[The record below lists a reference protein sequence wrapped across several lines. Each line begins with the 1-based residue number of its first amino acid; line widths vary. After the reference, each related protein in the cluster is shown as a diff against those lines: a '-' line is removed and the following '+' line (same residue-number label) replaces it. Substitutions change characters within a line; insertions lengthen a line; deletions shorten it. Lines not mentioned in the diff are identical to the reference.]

1 MCSLFGYLDYQGIIP
16 HRLARK
22 LCQSLASEAEER
34 GKDAAGISYV
44 RDGEIVIFK
53 RPKAAHRL
61 HFDPPE
67 GTRAVMGHTRLTTQG
82 SEKKNQ
88 NNHPFYGK
96 TPDIA
101 WSLSHNGC
109 LFNDAALRKEKKLP
123 ATNIE
128 TDSYVAVQLIESQ
141 GRLDFDSLRYMA
153 ETVQGSFTF
162 SLLDADNSLYFVKGS
177 NPLCLLRFKDLGLY
191 VYAST
196 DKIAAKALKRVGLY
210 KFAFEQIGTDEG
222 DIIKIDKNGNL
233 TRSQF
238 EPAPSCSHFSKSKW
252 WFGDDYYSAY
262 EETLISM
269 AHCLGCDEEDVI
281 LLFDYG
287 YTIAEVETLM
297 MDADAL
303 RETVRSI
310 KLADAEYLCEGY
322 YGCY

>member
-1 MCSLFGYLDYQGIIP
+1 MCSLFGYLDYQGIMP

-22 LCQSLASEAEER
+22 LCQSLANYAEER
-34 GKDAAGISYV
+34 GTDAAGISYV
-44 RDGEIVIFK
+44 RDGEIVIYK
-53 RPKAAHRL
+53 RPKAAHKL
-61 HFDPPE
+61 HFAPPE

-88 NNHPFYGK
+88 NNHPFYGR
-96 TPDIA
+96 TSDIS

-109 LFNDAALRKEKKLP
+109 LFNDATLRKEKKLP

-153 ETVQGSFTF
+153 ETVHGSFTF

-177 NPLCLLRFKDLGLY
+177 NPLCLLHFKDLGLY

-196 DKIAAKALKRVGLY
+196 DKIVEKALKRVGLH
-210 KFAFEQIGTDEG
+210 KFAYEQIAPDEG
-222 DIIKIDKNGNL
+222 DIIKIDRNGNL

-238 EPAPSCSHFSKSKW
+238 EPAPTYTHFSKSNW
-252 WFGDDYYSAY
+252 WYGDDYCLAY

-269 AHCLGCDEEDVI
+269 AHCLGFDEEDVL

-287 YTIAEVETLM
+287 YTVSEVESLM
-297 MDADAL
+297 MDSDAL
-303 RETVRSI
+303 SEAVRGI
-310 KLADAEYLCEGY
+310 KMTDSEYLCEG
-322 YGCY
+322 CY

>member
-1 MCSLFGYLDYQGIIP
+1 MCSLFGYLDYQGIMP

-22 LCQSLASEAEER
+22 LCQSLAVAAEDR
-34 GKDAAGISYV
+34 GTDAAGISYV
-44 RDGEIVIFK
+44 RDGEIVIYK
-53 RPKAAHRL
+53 RPKAAHKL

-96 TPDIA
+96 TPDIS

-109 LFNDAALRKEKKLP
+109 LFNDATLRKEKKLP

-153 ETVQGSFTF
+153 EAVRGSFTF

-177 NPLCLLRFKDLGLY
+177 NPLCLIHFKDLGIY

-196 DKIAAKALKRVGLY
+196 DKIAEKALKRVGLH
-210 KFAFEQIGTDEG
+210 KFAYEQICTDEG

-238 EPAPSCSHFSKSKW
+238 KPAPSYTHFSKSNW
-252 WFGDDYYSAY
+252 WYGNDDFYSAY

-269 AHCLGCDEEDVI
+269 AHCMGCDEEDI
-281 LLFDYG
+281 LLLFDYG
-287 YTIAEVETLM
+287 YSVDEVEALM

-303 RETVRSI
+303 TEAARSI
-310 KLADAEYLCEGY
+310 KLIDDECLCEG
-322 YGCY
+322 CY